1 VVGWDI
7 PDIPVDPNTDI
18 GYDSSR
24 LFADIGTK
32 AAFAAATAGVSCG
45 STLGQALNA
54 AEAIGGAVNV
64 GQAVGDMAQNGLT
77 AGNAAQLGMGVMSI
91 ALGTVFK
98 NCFPAGTPVSTERGQ
113 KPIEEVQAGD
123 RVWAYSLPTGQWTLR
138 PVMETYEFVNED
150 FVELRIDGPDGE
162 EDKITST
169 AGHPFWV
176 ISGEDLE
183 NRPRPEHITAAEQE
197 LRDDKSAIP
206 GRWVDAQDLYPD
218 DVLLLRNGREATIWN
233 VEFYRESQKTYNFA
247 VDDLHC
253 YAVGQLAVLVH
264 NGCGDKTKGGTKA
277 PPSGETPA
285 TIRGR
290 QAHKDYNPGPG
301 YDKEVLLDSGKRA
314 DAVDWSTNTVREL
327 KPNNPR
333 AIKRGI
339 AQVELYRLEL
349 EQMTGEPWTAILD
362 LY

>member
-1 VVGWDI
+1 
-7 PDIPVDPNTDI
+7 
-18 GYDSSR
+18 
-24 LFADIGTK
+24 
-32 AAFAAATAGVSCG
+32 
-45 STLGQALNA
+45 
-54 AEAIGGAVNV
+54 
-64 GQAVGDMAQNGLT
+64 MAQNGLT

-233 VEFYRESQKTYNFA
+233 VEFYRESKKTYNFA

-264 NGCGDKTKGGTKA
+264 NGCA
-277 PPSGETPA
+277 S
-285 TIRGR
+285 
-290 QAHKDYNPGPG
+290 
-301 YDKEVLLDSGKRA
+301 
-314 DAVDWSTNTVREL
+314 REL
-327 KPNNPR
+327 ADDLSKTTPRPSANHQAAHIVPGGAFSNRIDDVAR
-333 AIKRGI
+333 AIKM
-339 AQVELYRLEL
+339 AQDK
-349 EQMTGEPWTAILD
+349 MGEFLPGMRNTAINGFWATAGHLGTHTNKFFLAMGEAFRD
-362 LY
+362 VGSAQGARNALEGLMQQINAGDFL